1 MNILA
6 EHLEKTDSL
15 TIFFFFFANYE
26 LVCIYAHL

>member
-6 EHLEKTDSL
+6 EHLEKTEQF
-15 TIFFFFFANYE
+15 FFFFFANYE